1 MDSEVLLLYMNLLD
15 QIWEKIIKSD
25 WVQGLSRK
33 VSAMS
38 WSGMQRLLEYITLK
52 KFNSTFSKT
61 SFV

>member
-15 QIWEKIIKSD
+15 QIWEQIIKSD
-25 WVQGLSRK
+25 WVQALSRK

-38 WSGMQRLLEYITLK
+38 WSGMHRLLEYITLK

>member
-1 MDSEVLLLYMNLLD
+1 MDSEVLLFYMNLLD
-15 QIWEKIIKSD
+15 QIWEQIIKSD
-25 WVQGLSRK
+25 WVQALSRK

>member
-15 QIWEKIIKSD
+15 QIWEQIIKSD
-25 WVQGLSRK
+25 WVQALSRK